1 MSRARSASKHR
12 PFTKRLFASGL
23 QCAKRLY
30 LEYHEPGNVPS
41 VSAWRRHLEEVG
53 RQLVELARTA
63 FPKAIDL
70 GELDFDAAA
79 SRTRDLLSEGKPAV
93 LYDAAFT
100 DEDVELRADIVVT
113 SGDGSVDLFE
123 VKSGT
128 RVKIRHLK
136 DVALQVSVIE
146 AAGWRVRSAN
156 VLHIDPRYRHAG
168 GRKYPIQQLFKSVDV
183 TEKVRRRVPAVRR
196 TLESFRALLDDP
208 VTMELPT
215 GTWCHN
221 PSRCVHLSR
230 CLAEAPEH
238 PLLELPDLTPDQ
250 ERAFHEEGIEQLEA
264 IDPKRPG
271 LTLVQRRALRT
282 LAEGGRR
289 VEPFVREEIAALPT
303 PLHVVAEAGL
313 LQVLPSLQGAR
324 AWQSIPIAWA
334 RMIVGGEKHGDVDT
348 FVAPKGDDPRA
359 GFVRSLAEA
368 LAGPGTLVI
377 YGEGCD
383 GMLRELLDELPAEKR
398 LVRAILNKP
407 FLDLQALIRAGVYD
421 AGFRGSFA
429 LEQVHEAVVGEPIPR
444 ELEIADAEA
453 ADEAMRRLQNPRTH
467 ASTREKLSAAL
478 AEWLTWRAR
487 AIAAILERVRS

>member
-12 PFTKRLFASGL
+12 PFTKQLFASGL

-30 LEYHEPGNVPS
+30 LDYHECANTPAG
-41 VSAWRRHLEEVG
+41 SAPRRHLEEVG
-53 RQLVELARTA
+53 RRLVELARSA

-70 GELDFDAAA
+70 GDLDFEAAA
-79 SRTRDLLSEGKPAV
+79 ARTHEVLSEGKPAV
-93 LYDAAFT
+93 LYDAAFA

-113 SGDGSVDLFE
+113 TGDGSVDLFE

-146 AAGWRVRSAN
+146 AAGWRVRGAS
-156 VLHIDPRYRHAG
+156 VLHVDPRYRHAG
-168 GRKYPIQQLFKSVDV
+168 GNKYPIQQLFKSVDV
-183 TEKVRRRVPAVRR
+183 TEKVRRRLPAVRR

-208 VTMELPT
+208 VTLDLPT

-221 PSRCVHLSR
+221 PSRCAHLTR

-238 PLLELPDLTPDQ
+238 PLLELPELTPDQ
-250 ERAFHEEGIEQLEA
+250 ERTLHEEGIEELEG

-282 LAEGGRR
+282 LAEGKRR
-289 VEPFVREEIAALPT
+289 VEPFVPEEIAALPT

-313 LQVLPSLQGAR
+313 LQVLPALRGAR
-324 AWQSIPIAWA
+324 PWQSIPIAWA
-334 RMIVGGEKHGDVDT
+334 RTIVGGDRPGEVDT

-368 LAGPGTLVI
+368 LEGPGTLVI

-383 GMLRELLDELPAEKR
+383 GMLRELLDEVPAEKR

-421 AGFRGSFA
+421 PAFRGSFT
-429 LEQVHEAVVGEPIPR
+429 LERVHEALVGEPAPQ
-444 ELEIADAEA
+444 LEIDDGDA
-453 ADEAMRRLQNPRTH
+453 ADEAMRRLQNPRTR
-467 ASTREKLSAAL
+467 ATTREKLSTAL
-478 AEWLTWRAR
+478 AEWLTWRAS
-487 AIAAILERVRS
+487 AIAAILEQLRR